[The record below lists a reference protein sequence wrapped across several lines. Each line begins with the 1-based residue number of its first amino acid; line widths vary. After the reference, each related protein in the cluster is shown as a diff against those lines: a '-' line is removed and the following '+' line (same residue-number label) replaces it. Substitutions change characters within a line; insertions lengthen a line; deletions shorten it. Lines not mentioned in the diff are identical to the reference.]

1 MQFLILEGFVNSRK
15 MAESLAG
22 SSIARTRS
30 KNWLLESGSARKML
44 EKFWLENGSTRKMLE
59 KFWLETRL
67 GSKIFGSKCSS
78 NENFGSVPSLLY
90 IVLTNVQGINQ
101 RYCILKWCMAWNIIM
116 DYKVTKTLFNQSQW
130 TLFTF
135 RFLKKWPLYFGKT
148 RNFLSFSKIPIS
160 FQFWIGWHITAATIY
175 YTSLKLVSCC
185 LYCKVLIRLWFR
197 LLTDG

>member
-1 MQFLILEGFVNSRK
+1 
-15 MAESLAG
+15 
-22 SSIARTRS
+22 
-30 KNWLLESGSARKML
+30 ML
-44 EKFWLENGSTRKMLE
+44 EKIWLENCSTRKMLE

-67 GSKIFGSKCSS
+67 GSKTFGSKCSS